1 MSSNPKKLAIVGT
14 GYVGLVTG
22 TCFAEMGHEVTCV
35 DVDRLKV
42 LKLTNGELTIFEPG
56 LELLFERNTREGRLT
71 FTTDLQ
77 SAVEAS
83 DIIFLALP
91 TPPGKD
97 GAADLS
103 AVLQVADQ
111 IGGMLNGYKI
121 IVNKSTVPVGTAD
134 RVRTLIMGSGAVP
147 GEDFDVVSN
156 PEFLREGV
164 AVDDFMK
171 PERVVIGSSSERA
184 AALMRELYEPFVR
197 SGNPILVMDERSSE
211 MTKYAANAFLATKI
225 TFMNEIANLCEKVG
239 ANVDSVRLGTGT
251 DGRIGKQFLYAGI
264 GFGGSCF
271 PKDVK
276 ALASTARANGYRF
289 RILDSV
295 LSVNEQQQTTL
306 VPRLMEYFGGS
317 LEKRRIAVWGLSFKA
332 NTDDVRES
340 SAFATIQALKAAGA
354 KVTAFDPAAMGVTR
368 RLLNDEISYAP
379 DAYEALWG
387 ADALVICTEWNE
399 FRRPNFDL
407 VKERLKFPAIFD
419 GRNLYDPKQM
429 ASLGFDY
436 VSIGRPQYPA
446 VPQASLSANGQ
457 IETVHG

>member
-1 MSSNPKKLAIVGT
+1 MSSNPKKLAIIGT

-22 TCFAEMGHEVTCV
+22 TCFAEMGHDVVCV

-77 SAVEAS
+77 EAVTAS

-97 GAADLS
+97 GSADLS
-103 AVLQVADQ
+103 AVLQVAGQ
-111 IGGMLNGYKI
+111 IGTMLNGYKI

-134 RVRTLIMGSGAVP
+134 RVRTLVAGARAVP

-184 AALMRELYEPFVR
+184 ASIMRELYEPFVR
-197 SGNPILVMDERSSE
+197 NGNPILVMDERSSE

-251 DGRIGKQFLYAGI
+251 DSRIGKQFLYAGI

-295 LSVNEQQQTTL
+295 LAVNHDQQTTL
-306 VPRLMEYFGGS
+306 VSRLLDYFGGS

-340 SAFATIQALKAAGA
+340 SAFATIEALKAAGA

-368 RLLNDEISYAP
+368 RILNDEISYAP
-379 DAYEALWG
+379 DVYEALWG

-399 FRRPNFDL
+399 FRRPNFE
-407 VKERLKFPAIFD
+407 VVRERLNFPAIFD

-429 ASLGFDY
+429 AALGFDY
-436 VSIGRPQYPA
+436 FSIGRPRYPA
-446 VPQASLSANGQ
+446 VPQQAPVQKA
-457 IETVHG
+457 EEVR